1 MNLIIKFFVDE
12 DAVIVAE
19 YALLL
24 GLIFIVVTTFL
35 TSFGTR
41 VNSAI
46 SNVTNQLPT

>member
-1 MNLIIKFFVDE
+1 MNCIVKFFVDE
-12 DAVIVAE
+12 EAVIVAE

-24 GLIFIVVTTFL
+24 GLIFIVVSTFL

-46 SNVTNQLPT
+46 SNAAIKLPT